1 MIIGVGIDMI
11 EVDRVNE
18 KIDRAKGFKE
28 KIFSEGEI
36 LFCESKKNKTE
47 SYAARFA
54 AKEAFLKATGLGLT
68 LGYTLAEIEVVND
81 DLGKPSFNLM
91 GDIKRKSTE
100 NNWNKIH
107 LSVSHLKNV
116 ACAIV
121 IIEQ

>member
-1 MIIGVGIDMI
+1 MIIGIGIDMI

-18 KIDRAKGFKE
+18 KIDRNKSFKE

-36 LFCESKKNKTE
+36 LFCESRKNKTE

-68 LGYTLAEIEVVND
+68 LGYALSEIEVVND
-81 DLGKPSFNLM
+81 DLGKPSFNLI